1 MERTLIAPGV
11 HLSCDPAE
19 KFNRCRISIH
29 FAFPAQRATA
39 TAHALLP
46 LIAYAIG
53 DFAILTMTM
62 KNSLM
67 ENLSADYVRTAV
79 AKGLPF
85 RKAVTDHAMRNS
97 LIPIASH
104 LGSVLT
110 VFFGGSFLIE
120 TIFNIDGIGLLGYE
134 AIVERDYPTVMGI
147 LAITSMLML
156 VGNIVSDICV
166 AFVDPRV
173 RFGE

>member
-1 MERTLIAPGV
+1 M
-11 HLSCDPAE
+11 
-19 KFNRCRISIH
+19 
-29 FAFPAQRATA
+29 
-39 TAHALLP
+39 LP

-166 AFVDPRV
+166 ATGRSPRAVWRVSMSHLSLVTASLMRRPIVTDICVAILSVDPRV